1 MQRMRVLN
9 EVWQHCFMQVS
20 KRIQATDD
28 PIMVQSIRMVGDAK
42 DVLSLGQ
49 GTCPRCTL

>member
-1 MQRMRVLN
+1 MRRMHALD
-9 EVWQHCFMQVS
+9 EPWPLCFKQVS
-20 KRIQATDD
+20 KRIRSTDD

-49 GTCPRCTL
+49 GSCPCCTL

>member
-1 MQRMRVLN
+1 MRRMYVVN
-9 EVWQHCFMQVS
+9 ELWPRCFIQVS

-49 GTCPRCTL
+49 GT